1 MQVHFIGIGGAGMS
15 GIARVLQDM
24 GGYQITGSDLAP
36 SEALVRLE
44 DLGAR
49 IRFGHGPENIGD
61 ADVVVYSSAIKPTNP
76 ELVEA
81 RNRGIRTITRG
92 EMLAALFNDRKG
104 VAVAGTHGKT
114 TTTSMI
120 SVICQEGGLD
130 PTVLI
135 GGELGDI
142 GGNAKLGSGD
152 ILVAESDESDGS
164 FLKLNPFL
172 AVVTNVEPD
181 HLEYWG
187 NLDRIIEGFSA
198 FIGQVRPGGK
208 AIVCQDDPGVRAA
221 IRNSTIPLIT
231 YGLNPGADCTANDIK
246 NLGPGSRFSVIQKGS
261 RLGELELRVPGIH
274 NVSNALAAV
283 AAGLEL
289 GVHFEAIAG
298 ALARFHGA
306 QRRFQTLGK
315 ERGIWVVDDY
325 GHHPTEARATLRA
338 ARASS
343 SGRVICLFQPHR
355 FTRTKFLAEEFGGA
369 FQDADEVLLAEVYS
383 AGEEPIPGVSAQLI
397 ADAIRR
403 AEGREI
409 RVIPDRE
416 AMVRETLN
424 LARPGDLILTMGAGD
439 IYKTGLALVQRLGG
453 TAEGGRAE
461 A

>member
-15 GIARVLQDM
+15 AIARVLQDM
-24 GGYQITGSDLAP
+24 GGYQVTGSDLAP
-36 SEALVRLE
+36 SEAVARLE

-49 IRFGHGPENIGD
+49 IHFGHSSENIGA
-61 ADVVVYSSAIKPTNP
+61 ADVVVFSSAIKPTNP

-81 RNRGIRTITRG
+81 RNRGIPTITRG
-92 EMLAALFNDRKG
+92 EMLSRLVNERKG

-152 ILVAESDESDGS
+152 VLVAESDESDGS

-187 NLDRIIEGFSA
+187 TLDRIIGGFST
-198 FIGQVRPGGK
+198 FIGQVKPGGK
-208 AIVCQDDPGVRAA
+208 AIVCLDDPGVKKAVRD
-221 IRNSTIPLIT
+221 SGTPLIT
-231 YGLNPGADCTANDIK
+231 YGLNTEADYTANNIK
-246 NLGPGSRFSVIQKGS
+246 NLGPGSRFSVIRRGF
-261 RLGELELRVPGIH
+261 RLGEIELRVPGVH

-283 AAGLEL
+283 AAGVEL
-289 GVHFEAIAG
+289 GVSFDAIGEALG
-298 ALARFHGA
+298 RFHGA
-306 QRRFQTLGK
+306 QRRFQTLGIDQ
-315 ERGIWVVDDY
+315 GIWVVDDY
-325 GHHPTEARATLRA
+325 GHHPTEVKATLRA
-338 ARASS
+338 ARAST

-369 FQDADEVLLAEVYS
+369 FRDADEVLLAEVYS

-397 ADAIRR
+397 ADAIHRT
-403 AEGREI
+403 EGREV
-409 RVIPDRE
+409 RVIPDRDS
-416 AMVRETLN
+416 MVREALN

-439 IYKTGLALVQRLGG
+439 IYKTGLALVQSFGG
-453 TAEGGRAE
+453 RAEGGRVKE
-461 A
+461 